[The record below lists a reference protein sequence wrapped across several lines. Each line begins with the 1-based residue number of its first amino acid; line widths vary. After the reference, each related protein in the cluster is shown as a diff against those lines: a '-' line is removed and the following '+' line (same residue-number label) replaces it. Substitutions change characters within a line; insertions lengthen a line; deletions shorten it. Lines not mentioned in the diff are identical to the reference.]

1 MGNSVQ
7 PRHKAERAEAQVGDV
22 MRFAVILAV
31 LLPTAALADDWV
43 PLDGTAITET
53 LTDQRLKYTAARQH
67 FGADGQTLYD
77 AGRPSWGSWAVRGDQ
92 YCSVWPPSD
101 LWTCYDVQQ
110 NDDMIRFV
118 ASDGS
123 FSDGTLVD

>member
-1 MGNSVQ
+1 
-7 PRHKAERAEAQVGDV
+7 

-31 LLPTAALADDWV
+31 LLPAVALAEDWV
-43 PLDGTAITET
+43 PLDGPAISTA
-53 LTDQRLKYTAARQH
+53 LTDQRLRYTAARQH

-101 LWTCYDVQQ
+101 LWACYDVSQ
-110 NDDMIRFV
+110 NGDMIRFI

-123 FSDGTLVD
+123 FSDGTLIK

>member
-31 LLPTAALADDWV
+31 LLPAAALADDWA
-43 PLDGTAITET
+43 PLDGATITEA
-53 LTDQRLKYTAARQH
+53 LTDQWLKYTAARQH

-101 LWTCYDVQQ
+101 LWTCYDVRQ
-110 NDDMIRFV
+110 NDDVIRFV